1 MSDIENGKIE
11 ILHMAIARVSRDG
24 VEDIVSV
31 HDMFIQCSFTESI
44 FGDFIFGTI
53 TLVDGKGLL
62 TRFNK
67 VGFQAQEIL
76 FIKARSKDKEPFN
89 LQFAVGEV
97 TNIEFSNQ
105 SQSSSFTLALMSYES
120 IIDMNASVNQAFQS
134 TYSKAAEK
142 IFENYIEK
150 DSRFKNIFV
159 KRSDIV
165 QFNKPKLDVH
175 DSIGAEKFIVPGQQP
190 LEALEFC
197 ARRSINTDYRASVFI
212 SYQSI
217 SGFNFHNL
225 EKLIEDG
232 VKEIKSNRD
241 LVFRYA
247 STEEDQSS
255 TPNVERKIK
264 TFQSVDLTNSIDN
277 TTAGVYRN
285 TVRSV
290 DMIRKTIKDFNFIYE
305 KEHVHFKKLG
315 PKKLVDNKYLEDF
328 TRSNYEYLLFKDSSK
343 PNQRFEAILGRRMPF
358 VLSLNNIKVSFLIN
372 GDSTL
377 KCGKV
382 IEFDIPEMSAF
393 DTKAASE
400 RSKTK
405 FSGYWLIES
414 VTHSFGK
421 DTYNCVV
428 SVLKDSIVEA
438 MG

>member
-1 MSDIENGKIE
+1 MSEIENGNIE
-11 ILHMAIARVSRDG
+11 ILHMAIARISRDG

-76 FIKARSKDKEPFN
+76 FIKARSKNRDPFN

-120 IIDMNASVNQAFQS
+120 IIDMNTSVNQAFQS

-197 ARRSINTDYRASVFI
+197 ARRS
-212 SYQSI
+212 
-217 SGFNFHNL
+217 
-225 EKLIEDG
+225 
-232 VKEIKSNRD
+232 
-241 LVFRYA
+241 
-247 STEEDQSS
+247 
-255 TPNVERKIK
+255 
-264 TFQSVDLTNSIDN
+264 
-277 TTAGVYRN
+277 
-285 TVRSV
+285 
-290 DMIRKTIKDFNFIYE
+290 
-305 KEHVHFKKLG
+305 
-315 PKKLVDNKYLEDF
+315 
-328 TRSNYEYLLFKDSSK
+328 
-343 PNQRFEAILGRRMPF
+343 
-358 VLSLNNIKVSFLIN
+358 
-372 GDSTL
+372 
-377 KCGKV
+377 
-382 IEFDIPEMSAF
+382 
-393 DTKAASE
+393 
-400 RSKTK
+400 K
-405 FSGYWLIES
+405 F
-414 VTHSFGK
+414 
-421 DTYNCVV
+421 
-428 SVLKDSIVEA
+428 
-438 MG
+438 